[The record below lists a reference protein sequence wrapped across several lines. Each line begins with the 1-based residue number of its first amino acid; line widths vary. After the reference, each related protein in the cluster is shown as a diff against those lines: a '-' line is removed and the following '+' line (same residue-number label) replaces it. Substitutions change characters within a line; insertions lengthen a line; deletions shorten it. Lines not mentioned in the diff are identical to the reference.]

1 MPRQGT
7 EPYASIAQWL
17 PRRPAQ
23 ADRRASGGVSC
34 QLMRTRLLLILLPAL
49 IAPYLGGCFPKRY
62 NAAKGTTNYPSELG
76 RGETVNVQV
85 TRDGEMMNIVNGTAI
100 EFKDI
105 DLWLNQRYLHHVDE
119 IPPGGSFSINMGDFW
134 DVWGGGPNPGG
145 LLRWYDPTPIVLV
158 QAQIDEESPLIGFI
172 SILDSEELNR

>member
-1 MPRQGT
+1 MAPPSAG
-7 EPYASIAQWL
+7 AS
-17 PRRPAQ
+17 RPAGF
-23 ADRRASGGVSC
+23 RRC
-34 QLMRTRLLLILLPAL
+34 ILPLMRTRLILILLPAL
-49 IAPYLGGCFPKRY
+49 ITPLLGGCFPKRY

-119 IPPGGSFSINMGDFW
+119 IPPGGSISINMGDFW

>member
-1 MPRQGT
+1 MPRPGT
-7 EPYASIAQWL
+7 ELVAPKRKA
-17 PRRPAQ
+17 PRRSAQ
-23 ADRRASGGVSC
+23 ADRRTSAGVSC
-34 QLMRTRLLLILLPAL
+34 LQMSNRLIPILLAAL
-49 IAPYLGGCFPKRY
+49 VASALSGCFPKRY
-62 NAAKGTTNYPSELG
+62 NAAKGTVDYPRELG

-119 IPPGGSFSINMGDFW
+119 IAPGGSISINMGDFW